1 MAIDHNSPALAESYV
16 LCDKK
21 YIVTPKSFIKRTLR
35 RHEWQT
41 AWNSRLIIPS
51 QCWPQRWRTDAAN
64 LAFIAAN
71 TTIPVPRVNFA
82 FEDDGAFY
90 FSTRMVD
97 GVSMRS
103 LPDDKKAVVQAD
115 LDGYIAQLRALKRD
129 RPGVPGSDLLCP
141 PIRVYEEPEVTGN
154 GGWNAHCCFRL
165 KPGWRPTP
173 GEEYVFCHNDLGRHN
188 ILVNPETLKVM
199 AVIDWEY
206 GGFWPAWFEGH
217 FWKRDGP
224 SGAVGDE
231 ECDVKRLRAW
241 LEENCDPVPMP
252 PL

>member
-1 MAIDHNSPALAESYV
+1 MAIEPYSPTPLAESYI

-21 YIVTPKSFIKRTLR
+21 YIVTPQCFIKRTLR

-41 AWNSRLIIPS
+41 ALNNRVIVPS

-64 LAFIAAN
+64 LAFISAN
-71 TTIPVPRVNFA
+71 TTIPVPRINFT

-90 FSTRMVD
+90 FSTHTVD

-103 LPDDKKAVVQAD
+103 LPDEEKAIVQTE
-115 LDGYIAQLRALKRD
+115 LDGYIAELGMLKRD
-129 RPGVPGSDLLCP
+129 RPSVPGSELLCP
-141 PIRVYEEPEVTGN
+141 PIRVYDGVA
-154 GGWNAHCCFRL
+154 WNEHCCFRL
-165 KPGWRPTP
+165 KPGWTPTP

-188 ILVNPETLKVM
+188 ILVDKDTLKIT
-199 AVIDWEY
+199 AIIDWEY
-206 GGFWPAWFEGH
+206 GGFWPAWFEGQ

-224 SGAVGDE
+224 SGALGDE
-231 ECDVKRLRAW
+231 ECDVKRLRKW
-241 LEENCDPVPMP
+241 LNENCDPVPMP